1 MANEINENVTE
12 VNEDE
17 IEAFRADVKMADWD
31 ERRKSGKLTE
41 EEKSKLEY
49 FESLGCVFPD

>member
-1 MANEINENVTE
+1 MTNEINENVTE

-41 EEKSKLEY
+41 DEKSKLAY

>member
-1 MANEINENVTE
+1 MSEEINVNE

>member
-1 MANEINENVTE
+1 MSEKINVNE

-41 EEKSKLEY
+41 EEKSKLAY